1 MPKKNNTPNYFP
13 HDSNARNSD
22 KMIRLRMTH
31 KAAGYGVYFMILE
44 RLREEPSYMSVKDYN
59 MIAFDLRV
67 DTALVKSVIE
77 DFGLF
82 VVTPDGNYFY
92 SESFNERM
100 AVKDEKSR
108 RRAEAGRE
116 GMRKRYGS
124 PENTENLTKQPQN
137 GNNDITK
144 LPKEGNNKRKE
155 VERKENIYNPPL
167 YNSPPLENHDAE
179 TEPPKPLPPATT
191 AHITLATFRQQVTE
205 RPYTNVINEELRR
218 GLGLGTDTATLEK
231 WLDEYIDTQ
240 TATGNTRNTF
250 NEYRK
255 HFANWARIKKQS
267 THETNEEP
275 RPRYYKP
282 L

>member
-22 KMIRLRMTH
+22 KMIRLRMVH

-44 RLREEPSYMSVKDYN
+44 RLREEATYMSVRDYN

-67 DTALVKSVIE
+67 DASLVKSVVE

-108 RRAEAGRE
+108 KRAEAGRE
-116 GMRKRYGS
+116 GMRKRYEKGEDVTKPS
-124 PENTENLTKQPQN
+124 EKGNNVITNLPQN
-137 GNNDITK
+137 GNKKSKEKDI
-144 LPKEGNNKRKE
+144 
-155 VERKENIYNPPL
+155 YPPL
-167 YNSPPLENHDAE
+167 YIPPLQDDEE
-179 TEPPKPLPPATT
+179 KTPPPKPPEPVTT
-191 AHITLATFRQQVTE
+191 GHITLDEFRRRITGN
-205 RPYTNVINEELRR
+205 PMSNAINEELRR
-218 GLGLGTDTATLEK
+218 GLGLGDDTATLEK
-231 WLDEYIDTQ
+231 WIDDYIAIQ
-240 TATGNTRNTF
+240 TAAGNTRNYFT
-250 NEYRK
+250 EYRK
-255 HFANWARIKKQS
+255 HFVNWARIKKS
-267 THETNEEP
+267 TLENGTKEEP
-275 RPRYYKP
+275 RPRYYNP

>member
-124 PENTENLTKQPQN
+124 PENTENLTKLPQN
-137 GNNDITK
+137 GNNVITK
-144 LPKEGNNKRKE
+144 LPKEGNK
-155 VERKENIYNPPL
+155 ERKENIYNPPL
-167 YNSPPLENHDAE
+167 YNSHPLENHDAD
-179 TEPPKPLPPATT
+179 TEPLPPATT

>member
-22 KMIRLRMTH
+22 KMIRLRMVH

-44 RLREEPSYMSVKDYN
+44 RLREEATYMSVRDYN

-67 DTALVKSVIE
+67 DASLVKSVVE

-108 RRAEAGRE
+108 KRAEAGRE
-116 GMRKRYGS
+116 GMRKRYEKGEDVTKPS
-124 PENTENLTKQPQN
+124 ENGNNVITNLPQN
-137 GNNDITK
+137 GNKKSKEKDI
-144 LPKEGNNKRKE
+144 
-155 VERKENIYNPPL
+155 YPPL
-167 YNSPPLENHDAE
+167 YSPPLQDDEEE
-179 TEPPKPLPPATT
+179 TLPPKPPEPVTT
-191 AHITLATFRQQVTE
+191 GHITLDEFRRRITGN
-205 RPYTNVINEELRR
+205 PMSNAINEELRR
-218 GLGLGTDTATLEK
+218 GLGLGDDTATLEK
-231 WLDEYIDTQ
+231 WIDDYIAIQ
-240 TATGNTRNTF
+240 TAAGNTRNYFT
-250 NEYRK
+250 EYRK
-255 HFANWARIKKQS
+255 HFVNWARIKKS
-267 THETNEEP
+267 TLENGTKEEP
-275 RPRYYKP
+275 RPRYYNP

>member
-22 KMIRLRMTH
+22 KMIRLRMVH

-44 RLREEPSYMSVKDYN
+44 RLREEATYMSVRDYN

-67 DTALVKSVIE
+67 DASLVKSVVE

-108 RRAEAGRE
+108 KRAEAGRE
-116 GMRKRYGS
+116 GMRKRYGKG
-124 PENTENLTKQPQN
+124 EDVTNLPQN
-137 GNNDITK
+137 GNNVITK
-144 LPKEGNNKRKE
+144 PPENGNKKSKEKE
-155 VERKENIYNPPL
+155 IYPPL
-167 YNSPPLENHDAE
+167 YIPPLQNDDKEAE
-179 TEPPKPLPPATT
+179 STPPPEAESTGR
-191 AHITLATFRQQVTE
+191 ITLARFRKRITE
-205 RPYTNVINEELRR
+205 NPMSNAINEELRR
-218 GLGLGTDTATLEK
+218 GLGLGNDTATLER
-231 WLDEYIDTQ
+231 WLDEYIAQQ
-240 TATGNTRNTF
+240 TAAGNTANYFT
-250 NEYRK
+250 EYRK
-255 HFANWARIKKQS
+255 HFANWARLKKQS
-267 THETNEEP
+267 TDGTKEEP
-275 RPRYYKP
+275 RPRYYNP

>member
-1 MPKKNNTPNYFP
+1 MSRPIKTGLDYFP
-13 HDSNARNSD
+13 FDVDFFQDEKIEAISVEFGIKGEIATIKLLCAIYRNGYFILWND
-22 KMIRLRMTH
+22 RL
-31 KAAGYGVYFMILE
+31 KIKLLKNLPGVSSELLE
-44 RLREEPSYMSVKDYN
+44 QIVNRLCKWGFFDEALFTSVK
-59 MIAFDLRV
+59 V
-67 DTALVKSVIE
+67 
-77 DFGLF
+77 
-82 VVTPDGNYFY
+82 
-92 SESFNERM
+92 
-100 AVKDEKSR
+100 
-108 RRAEAGRE
+108 
-116 GMRKRYGS
+116 
-124 PENTENLTKQPQN
+124 LTSKGIQN
-137 GNNDITK
+137 RFFSITK
-144 LPKEGNNKRKE
+144 RRQKIDDFPYLLLETEKCNNRVNVCNNSINVCNNSVNACNKYTK
-155 VERKENIYNPPL
+155 ERKENIYNPPL
-167 YNSPPLENHDAE
+167 YNPPPLENHDAE
-179 TEPPKPLPPATT
+179 TEPLPPATV

>member
-124 PENTENLTKQPQN
+124 PENTENLTKLPQN
-137 GNNDITK
+137 GNNVITK
-144 LPKEGNNKRKE
+144 PPKEGNK
-155 VERKENIYNPPL
+155 ERKENIYNPPL
-167 YNSPPLENHDAE
+167 YNPPPLENHDAE

-218 GLGLGTDTATLEK
+218 GLGLGGDTETLEK
-231 WLDEYIDTQ
+231 WLDEYIDAQ
-240 TATGNTRNTF
+240 TASGNTENYF
-250 NEYRK
+250 AEYRK
-255 HFANWARIKKQS
+255 HFANWARIKKN
-267 THETNEEP
+267 TNVNGTKEEP
-275 RPRYYKP
+275 KPRYYKP